1 MKICF
6 DRGRTRTCN
15 PQIRSLVPYPLG
27 HTAQLG
33 GDRESRMTQLCSE
46 ASHVATL
53 ERRPAS
59 RYNVGSVRNQKSKLR
74 LAQLELDRKFNSKNF
89 WFSSIWYPI
98 YGKIFLEKV
107 AIIARLFPRAKGD
120 IPGAIAV
127 SVSVSPPG
135 PCFP

>member
-1 MKICF
+1 M
-6 DRGRTRTCN
+6 
-15 PQIRSLVPYPLG
+15 
-27 HTAQLG
+27 
-33 GDRESRMTQLCSE
+33 
-46 ASHVATL
+46 
-53 ERRPAS
+53 
-59 RYNVGSVRNQKSKLR
+59 RNQKSKLR

-135 PCFP
+135 PTRHLIPFPDRPDPLSSLTEVLSWIPARTVGVSNYIQLDAIINPWLVKKKPPPL